1 MSAAAEGLAL
11 LPLGVS
17 AVTVGFGLFLTI
29 RMLVPSAQFLVPIAQ
44 AVVALPLVARVILP
58 VVRAIDPRLREAA
71 ATLGAGPGRVW
82 RSIDLPL
89 AARALAVAAG
99 FGLAISLGEYG
110 ATSFLATSDSTTL
123 PVLIGQL
130 LGRPG
135 AENYGTAMA
144 GAVVLGMVTG
154 GLMVL
159 SEMAAPAGTASSLL
173 PRQKGKLRVR
183 TS

>member
-1 MSAAAEGLAL
+1 
-11 LPLGVS
+11 
-17 AVTVGFGLFLTI
+17 
-29 RMLVPSAQFLVPIAQ
+29 
-44 AVVALPLVARVILP
+44 
-58 VVRAIDPRLREAA
+58 
-71 ATLGAGPGRVW
+71 TLGAGPGRVW